1 MEVDASIQTFDS
13 EMPVPSSTRRSTTV
27 KKWVVTDLQQILT
40 PSFITVDIFAL
51 VIPYFLL
58 IFFFLHKNDD
68 FLGHQIDTM
77 MFFMT
82 IILYKRNGLS

>member
-1 MEVDASIQTFDS
+1 MLQYKPLILKCLYQVT
-13 EMPVPSSTRRSTTV
+13 TTV

-51 VIPYFLL
+51 VVPYFLL
-58 IFFFLHKNDD
+58 FGFFLHKNND

-77 MFFMT
+77 MSFIT
-82 IILYKRNGLS
+82 IVLYKRHGLS